1 MIDAVT
7 IELRAFALWRDQ
19 GKRLGERM
27 PWELAERP
35 PRRNLRVWRNLT
47 SDTKA
52 AWIEQARKQLEKE
65 TPR

>member
-7 IELRAFALWRDQ
+7 IELHAFALWRGHVQYPDD
-19 GKRLGERM
+19 
-27 PWELAERP
+27 P

-47 SDTKA
+47 PDTKA
-52 AWIEQARKQLEKE
+52 EWIEQARKQLEKE